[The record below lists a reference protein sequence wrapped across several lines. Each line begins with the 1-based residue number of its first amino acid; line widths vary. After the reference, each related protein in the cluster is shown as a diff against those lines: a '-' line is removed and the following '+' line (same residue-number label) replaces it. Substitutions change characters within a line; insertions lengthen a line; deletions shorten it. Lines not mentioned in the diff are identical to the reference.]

1 MAVLALQALAWYAA
15 ALSLT
20 ARQRELLAEEPAAS
34 STPVPF
40 RSLQDEI
47 DELSRML
54 EKQFEEDEDAV
65 ESVLKKANETEAT
78 VEEAYNESDA
88 LSESVTDGEVN
99 ISSKNITELEQ
110 NIKTLTEEL
119 EKSAK
124 ANKNAK
130 KEMADFKETAHER
143 LTAMKERAKGN
154 MEKYRELAEM
164 SATSLDH
171 ARELEKN
178 LTAAHEVMTVAKDT
192 IRASSIQSKEAFELL
207 EEELDGIRTTSSTP
221 VPRPGTP
228 GWDPSVAW
236 VGAGMWVLVLSCN

>member
-1 MAVLALQALAWYAA
+1 
-15 ALSLT
+15 
-20 ARQRELLAEEPAAS
+20 
-34 STPVPF
+34 
-40 RSLQDEI
+40 
-47 DELSRML
+47 
-54 EKQFEEDEDAV
+54 
-65 ESVLKKANETEAT
+65 
-78 VEEAYNESDA
+78 
-88 LSESVTDGEVN
+88 
-99 ISSKNITELEQ
+99 
-110 NIKTLTEEL
+110 L

-178 LTAAHEVMTVAKDT
+178 LTAAHEVMTVARDT